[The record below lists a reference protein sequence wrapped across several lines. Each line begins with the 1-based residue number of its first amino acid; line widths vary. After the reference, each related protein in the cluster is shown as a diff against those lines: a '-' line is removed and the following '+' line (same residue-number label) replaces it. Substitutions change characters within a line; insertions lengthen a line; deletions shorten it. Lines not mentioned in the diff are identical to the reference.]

1 MSGVTQTLVMQSN
14 RLSGLV
20 RGSEGWHM
28 KRVLTVLSVVLIAGC
43 STHQTSAAPSTPPT
57 TTPAASPTS
66 SAPPAPSAPPTDT
79 PTAAPAGQC
88 SDSDLGVTNGEV
100 ASANTLRHVT
110 VSFKNTSSHPCTL
123 TGYPGADL
131 VTAAGGVLVHVARRP
146 ANAAHHLTL
155 NPGDVANANVESYAI
170 DTTTGN
176 DCLRVGT
183 LVVTPPNGF
192 QSHLL
197 PVNLPICNATISSV
211 D

>member
-1 MSGVTQTLVMQSN
+1 
-14 RLSGLV
+14 
-20 RGSEGWHM
+20 M
-28 KRVLTVLSVVLIAGC
+28 KRVLLTVLSVALIAGC
-43 STHQTSAAPSTPPT
+43 STHQTPAAPSTPPGTTSPT

-66 SAPPAPSAPPTDT
+66 SAAPPTS

-88 SDSDLGVTNGEV
+88 SDSDLGVTNGDV

-110 VSFKNTSSHPCTL
+110 VSFKNISSHPCTL

-131 VTAAGGVLVHVARRP
+131 VTAAGGVLVHVAWRP

-155 NPGDVANANVESYAI
+155 NPGDVANADVESYAI

-176 DCLRVGT
+176 DCSRIGT

>member
-1 MSGVTQTLVMQSN
+1 
-14 RLSGLV
+14 
-20 RGSEGWHM
+20 M

-43 STHQTSAAPSTPPT
+43 TTHQTPAAPSTSPGATSPT
-57 TTPAASPTS
+57 TTTAASPTS
-66 SAPPAPSAPPTDT
+66 SAPTAPPSSTPPTDN

-88 SDSDLGVTNGEV
+88 SDSDLGVTNGDV

-110 VSFKNTSSHPCTL
+110 VSFKNTSSHPCTM

-155 NPGDVANANVESYAI
+155 NPGDVANADVESYAI

-176 DCLRVGT
+176 DCPRVGT
-183 LVVTPPNGF
+183 LVVTPPDGF

>member
-1 MSGVTQTLVMQSN
+1 
-14 RLSGLV
+14 
-20 RGSEGWHM
+20 M
-28 KRVLTVLSVVLIAGC
+28 KRVLTVLSVVVIAGC
-43 STHQTSAAPSTPPT
+43 STHQTPAAPSTSPGATSPT

-66 SAPPAPSAPPTDT
+66 SAPAAPSSSTPPPGT

-88 SDSDLGVTNGEV
+88 SDSDLEVTNGDV

-110 VSFKNTSSHPCTL
+110 VSFKNISSHPCTL

-155 NPGDVANANVESYAI
+155 NPGDVANADVESYAI

-176 DCLRVGT
+176 DCARVGT
-183 LVVTPPNGF
+183 LVVTPPSDF

-197 PVNLPICNATISSV
+197 PVNLPICDATISSV